1 MPQAVV
7 EWYLQTCSDIS
18 YTRLHNS
25 FWQTARVHIIFRSIS
40 VKSVPKHKCKFPSPC
55 SMVHHSIPIPTN
67 IWLVILLTVCYT
79 NLVMLVWRICYWI
92 NTNNP
97 FIGVFLFSHY
107 LSAWYCFDII
117 RRNSVLVSH
126 GSYTVKGQII
136 PFMIHAHTKWFVV
149 QWRPLGCYLK

>member
-1 MPQAVV
+1 MILVIPGCTTVFDKLLEFILFSGQSQSSQFQNTSA
-7 EWYLQTCSDIS
+7 
-18 YTRLHNS
+18 NS
-25 FWQTARVHIIFRSIS
+25 HL
-40 VKSVPKHKCKFPSPC
+40 
-55 SMVHHSIPIPTN
+55 HHSIPIPTN

-107 LSAWYCFDII
+107 LSAWYCFNII

-126 GSYTVKGQII
+126 GSYTIKGQIR
-136 PFMIHAHTKWFVV
+136 PFVIQAHTKWFVV
-149 QWRPLGCYLK
+149 QWRPLGCCLK